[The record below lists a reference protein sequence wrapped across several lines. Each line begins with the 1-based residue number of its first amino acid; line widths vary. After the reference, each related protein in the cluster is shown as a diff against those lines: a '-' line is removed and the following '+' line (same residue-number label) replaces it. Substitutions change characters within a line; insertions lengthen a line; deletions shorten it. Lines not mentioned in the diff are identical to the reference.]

1 MYIRIAFLF
10 LVLGSLLVP
19 SCKKDKNES
28 TPENDLPLNT
38 LQFKADGQEY
48 SFSSV
53 FGLKSE
59 ESINGIQV
67 KVFTINALDLV
78 TQDNFQLWF
87 YYANSTPPEAGVVY
101 ESSGSSCAVSNGS
114 DTCPLMSFIP
124 ASSGAT
130 YSSSGAGAKAY
141 VKFSVLE
148 LDGGVAKGEFT
159 ATLIK
164 DTGGSVEITEG
175 LFHITV
181 L

>member
-1 MYIRIAFLF
+1 MRIKTLF
-10 LVLGSLLVP
+10 LLFVAGSLLVG
-19 SCKKDKNES
+19 SCRKDKNEEA
-28 TPENDLPLNT
+28 PESDLPLNT
-38 LQFKADGQEY
+38 LQFKADGEEY
-48 SFSSV
+48 SFNGV

-59 ESINGIQV
+59 ENVNGVQV
-67 KVFTINALDLV
+67 KVFTINALDLA

-87 YYANSTPPEAGVVY
+87 YYANSAPPEAGIAY
-101 ESSGSSCAVSNGS
+101 ESSGSSCAVSNGF
-114 DTCPLMSFIP
+114 DTCPLMGFIP
-124 ASSGAT
+124 AGSGAA
-130 YSSSGAGAKAY
+130 YSSSGTGAKAY

-159 ATLIK
+159 ATLVK